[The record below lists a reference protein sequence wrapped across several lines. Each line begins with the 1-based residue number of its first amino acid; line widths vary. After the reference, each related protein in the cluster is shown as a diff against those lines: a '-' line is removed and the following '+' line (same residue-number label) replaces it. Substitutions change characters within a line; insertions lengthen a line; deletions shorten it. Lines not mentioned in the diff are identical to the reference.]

1 MSSTSTA
8 FRRLATWPSAAALL
22 DAAVAAAT
30 LAGSLT
36 LLAHGDLRDPPRRV
50 ELRHPSPGRGAG
62 PGRCGAGGVLDGA
75 PDRLAALPLGVFA
88 VTAASG
94 VLLAGLGY
102 RMDLLLGSSAAL
114 YLLAA
119 SRQPPTPWTWR
130 TTVTVVGL
138 LLAYLGAAA
147 AAQQTFPQ
155 ASCCT
160 PGWPGRWPGSP
171 ASEPA
176 CGGEQVAE
184 LSDRAVRAEREAE
197 RAAAGRRHRAHP
209 DRPRPPRLRRP
220 RDQRD
225 RRARRRGPA
234 AAPPGPRSLAARFG
248 GDRGAGTADGRGA
261 RSAGRHPAR
270 GRLGQRRVEAPPGL
284 GRWTP

>member
-8 FRRLATWPSAAALL
+8 FRRLATRPSAASGRHARRLA
-22 DAAVAAAT
+22 DVAGT
-30 LAGSLT
+30 RR
-36 LLAHGDLRDPPRRV
+36 HLRDPPRRV
-50 ELRHPSPGRGAG
+50 DTGIPARVGGAG

-75 PDRLAALPLGVFA
+75 PDRLAALPAGGVRGDRGLGR
-88 VTAASG
+88 G
-94 VLLAGLGY
+94 AGRLGY

-138 LLAYLGAAA
+138 LLAYGRGRHRAAEL
-147 AAQQTFPQ
+147 
-155 ASCCT
+155 
-160 PGWPGRWPGSP
+160 P
-171 ASEPA
+171 ASELLHTGLAWAVAWFAGERTRLAARAGCRAQRPCRA
-176 CGGEQVAE
+176 RRAGG
-184 LSDRAVRAEREAE
+184 
-197 RAAAGRRHRAHP
+197 GRVSGCWPPPPSAP

-234 AAPPGPRSLAARFG
+234 AAPPGPRSHAARFG

-270 GRLGQRRVEAPPGL
+270 GRPGQWRGWRRRRGL